1 MSKYFDNKDSF
12 LEPRVNQYNSH
23 MVMTNV
29 SQPTRKKYINIDS
42 RTLDVSGNSIA
53 NYTISLPERINNV
66 KSIMVCNAEVPISYY
81 NVSSNLGNNS
91 FGVYDVTAGTS
102 GSVVVSNGNYTSST
116 LVTEINSKLYAL
128 GSDFV
133 DLSFNVYNNFVI
145 SSVESTSGVATSGID
160 VNFAVNSSNEFDKY
174 NFKSKLGWLLGFRDT
189 SYNMTSTTRTA
200 EALPDLNGPRYLYL
214 VVDEFTKGNQSSFL
228 AINTRSQIQG
238 NILARIT
245 MNKTT
250 FGFGNILPANNF
262 NGYLLTDR
270 RSYNGRVDL
279 QKLKIQLTDEYGTPV
294 DLNGS
299 GFSFCLEVEY
309 E

>member
-29 SQPTRKKYINIDS
+29 SQPTRKKYINIDT

-53 NYTISLPERINNV
+53 NYTITLPERINNV

-91 FGVYDVTAGTS
+91 FGVYDVAVGSS

-116 LVTEINSKLYAL
+116 LVTEINSKLTAL
-128 GSDFV
+128 SNNFD
-133 DLSFNVYNNFVI
+133 DLSFNVYNNFVV
-145 SSVESTSGVATSGID
+145 SSVKSTSSVATTGIN

>member
-42 RTLDVSGNSIA
+42 RNLDVSGNSIA
-53 NYTISLPERINNV
+53 NYTIMLPERINNV

-91 FGVYDVTAGTS
+91 FGVYNVDNATS

-116 LVTEINSKLYAL
+116 LVTEINSKLYSL
-128 GSDFV
+128 GSYFE
-133 DLSFNVYNNFVI
+133 DLSFNIYNNFVI
-145 SSVESTSGVATSGID
+145 SSVKNDSTYASTGVD

-174 NFKSKLGWLLGFRDT
+174 NFKAKLGWLLGFRDT

>member
-1 MSKYFDNKDSF
+1 
-12 LEPRVNQYNSH
+12 
-23 MVMTNV
+23 
-29 SQPTRKKYINIDS
+29 
-42 RTLDVSGNSIA
+42 
-53 NYTISLPERINNV
+53 V
-66 KSIMVCNAEVPISYY
+66 KS
-81 NVSSNLGNNS
+81 
-91 FGVYDVTAGTS
+91 TS
-102 GSVVVSNGNYTSST
+102 T
-116 LVTEINSKLYAL
+116 
-128 GSDFV
+128 
-133 DLSFNVYNNFVI
+133 
-145 SSVESTSGVATSGID
+145 VATSGID

-174 NFKSKLGWLLGFRDT
+174 NFKAKLGWLLGFRDT

-245 MNKTT
+245 MNRTT

-279 QKLKIQLTDEYGTPV
+279 QKLKIQLTDEYGTPI

-299 GFSFCLEVEY
+299 
-309 E
+309 

>member
-29 SQPTRKKYINIDS
+29 SQSTRKKYINIDS
-42 RTLDVSGNSIA
+42 RNLDVSGNSIA
-53 NYTISLPERINNV
+53 NYTIMLPERINNV

-91 FGVYDVTAGTS
+91 FGVYDVYNSRS
-102 GSVVVSNGNYTSST
+102 GSVVVSDGNYTSST
-116 LVTEINSKLYAL
+116 ITTEINSKLTAL
-128 GSDFV
+128 GYNFQ
-133 DLSFNVYNNFVI
+133 DLSFNVVNNYVI
-145 SSVESTSGVATSGID
+145 SSVKSGSSATTGID

-189 SYNMTSTTRTA
+189 SYNITGTKKTA
-200 EALPDLNGPRYLYL
+200 TALPDLNGPRYLYL

-228 AINTRSQIQG
+228 AINTKSQIQG
-238 NILARIT
+238 NILARII

-279 QKLKIQLTDEYGTPV
+279 QKLKIQLTDEYGTPI

>member
-29 SQPTRKKYINIDS
+29 SQSTRKKYINIDS
-42 RTLDVSGNSIA
+42 RNLDVSGNSIA
-53 NYTISLPERINNV
+53 NYTIMLPERINNV

-91 FGVYDVTAGTS
+91 FGVYDVTEGSS

-116 LVTEINSKLYAL
+116 LVTEINSKLTAL
-128 GSDFV
+128 SNNFD

-145 SSVESTSGVATSGID
+145 SSVKSDSTVATSGID

-245 MNKTT
+245 MNRTT

>member
-1 MSKYFDNKDSF
+1 
-12 LEPRVNQYNSH
+12 
-23 MVMTNV
+23 
-29 SQPTRKKYINIDS
+29 
-42 RTLDVSGNSIA
+42 
-53 NYTISLPERINNV
+53 
-66 KSIMVCNAEVPISYY
+66 MVCNAEVPISYY

-91 FGVYDVTAGTS
+91 FGVYDVYNSRS
-102 GSVVVSNGNYTSST
+102 GSVVVSDGNYTSST
-116 LVTEINSKLYAL
+116 ITTEINSKLTAL
-128 GSDFV
+128 GYNFQ
-133 DLSFNVYNNFVI
+133 DLSFNVVNNYVI
-145 SSVESTSGVATSGID
+145 SSVKSGSSATTGID

-189 SYNMTSTTRTA
+189 SYNITGTKKTA
-200 EALPDLNGPRYLYL
+200 TALPDLNGPRYLYL

-228 AINTRSQIQG
+228 AINTKSQIQG
-238 NILARIT
+238 NILARII

-279 QKLKIQLTDEYGTPV
+279 QKLKIQLTDEYGTPI

>member
-29 SQPTRKKYINIDS
+29 SQSTRKKYINIDS
-42 RTLDVSGNSIA
+42 RNLDVSGNSIA
-53 NYTISLPERINNV
+53 NYTIMLPERINNV

-91 FGVYDVTAGTS
+91 FGVYNVDNATS

-128 GSDFV
+128 GSYFE
-133 DLSFNVYNNFVI
+133 DLSFNIYNNFVI
-145 SSVESTSGVATSGID
+145 SSVKSDSSVATSGID

-174 NFKSKLGWLLGFRDT
+174 NFKAKLGWLLGFRDT

>member
-42 RTLDVSGNSIA
+42 RNLDVSGNSIA
-53 NYTISLPERINNV
+53 NYTITLPERINNV

-91 FGVYDVTAGTS
+91 FGVYDVDNEIS
-102 GSVVVSNGNYTSST
+102 GSVVVSDGNYTSST
-116 LVTEINSKLYAL
+116 LVTEINSKLTAL
-128 GSDFV
+128 ENNFD

-145 SSVESTSGVATSGID
+145 SSVKSTSGVATTGID

-174 NFKSKLGWLLGFRDT
+174 NFKAKLGWLLGFRDT

-245 MNKTT
+245 MNRTT

-279 QKLKIQLTDEYGTPV
+279 QKLKIQLTDEYGIPV

>member
-29 SQPTRKKYINIDS
+29 SQPTRKKYINIDT

-91 FGVYDVTAGTS
+91 FGVYDVAAGSS

-116 LVTEINSKLYAL
+116 LVTEINSKLTAL
-128 GSDFV
+128 SNNFV

>member
-42 RTLDVSGNSIA
+42 RNLDVSGNSIA
-53 NYTISLPERINNV
+53 NYTITLPERINNV

-91 FGVYDVTAGTS
+91 FGVYNVTGGSS

-128 GSDFV
+128 GSYFD
-133 DLSFNVYNNFVI
+133 DLSFNIYNNFVI
-145 SSVESTSGVATSGID
+145 SSVKNDSTYASTGVD

-245 MNKTT
+245 MNRTT

>member
-29 SQPTRKKYINIDS
+29 SQPTRKKYINIDT

-91 FGVYDVTAGTS
+91 FGVYDVAAGSS

-116 LVTEINSKLYAL
+116 LVTEINSKLTAL
-128 GSDFV
+128 SNNFV
-133 DLSFNVYNNFVI
+133 DLSFNIYNNFVI

-160 VNFAVNSSNEFDKY
+160 VNFAVNSNNEFDKY
-174 NFKSKLGWLLGFRDT
+174 NFKAKLGWLLGFRDT

>member
-29 SQPTRKKYINIDS
+29 SQPTRKKYINFDTRSLDS
-42 RTLDVSGNSIA
+42 SGNGIA
-53 NYTISLPERINNV
+53 NYTINLPERINNV
-66 KSIMVCNAEVPISYY
+66 KSIMACNIEVPITFF

-91 FGVYDVTAGTS
+91 FGVYDVYHNS
-102 GSVVVSNGNYTSST
+102 SSSVVVSDGNYTSST
-116 LVTEINSKLYAL
+116 ITTEINSKLTAL
-128 GSDFV
+128 GNNFD
-133 DLSFNVYNNFVI
+133 DLSFNVVNNYVI
-145 SSVESTSGVATSGID
+145 TSVKSGSAATSGID
-160 VNFAVNSSNEFDKY
+160 LNFAVNSNNEFDKY

-189 SYNMTSTTRTA
+189 SFNITSTTKTA
-200 EALPDLNGPRYLYL
+200 TALPDLNGPRYLYL

-228 AINTRSQIQG
+228 AVDTRSQVQS
-238 NILARIT
+238 NILARVV
-245 MNKTT
+245 MDKTNH
-250 FGFGNILPANNF
+250 GFGNILPANNY
-262 NGYLLTDR
+262 NGLLLTDR

-294 DLNGS
+294 DLNGA

>member
-29 SQPTRKKYINIDS
+29 SQPTRKKYINFDT
-42 RTLDVSGNSIA
+42 RTLDSSGNGIA
-53 NYTISLPERINNV
+53 NYTITLPERINNV
-66 KSIMVCNAEVPISYY
+66 KSIMACNLEIPITFF

-91 FGVYDVTAGTS
+91 FGVYDVYYSRS
-102 GSVVVSNGNYTSST
+102 GSVVVSDGNYTSST
-116 LVTEINSKLYAL
+116 IATEINSKLTAL
-128 GSDFV
+128 GNNFG
-133 DLSFNVYNNFVI
+133 DLSFNVVNNYVI
-145 SSVESTSGVATSGID
+145 SSVKSGSQATSGIN
-160 VNFAVNSSNEFDKY
+160 VNFAVNSNNEFDKY

-189 SYNMTSTTRTA
+189 SYNITGTKKTA
-200 EALPDLNGPRYLYL
+200 DALPDLNGPRYLYL

-228 AINTRSQIQG
+228 AIDTRSQVQS
-238 NILARIT
+238 NILARVV
-245 MNKTT
+245 MDKTVH
-250 FGFGNILPANNF
+250 GFGNILPANNY
-262 NGYLLTDR
+262 NGLLLTDR
-270 RSYNGRVDL
+270 RTYNGRVDL

>member
-29 SQPTRKKYINIDS
+29 SQSTRKKYINIDS
-42 RTLDVSGNSIA
+42 RNLDVSGNSIA
-53 NYTISLPERINNV
+53 NYTIMLPERINNV

-91 FGVYDVTAGTS
+91 FGVYDVTGGSS

-116 LVTEINSKLYAL
+116 LVTEINSKLTAL
-128 GSDFV
+128 SNNFD

-145 SSVESTSGVATSGID
+145 SSVKNDSTVATSGID

-245 MNKTT
+245 MNRTT

>member
-29 SQPTRKKYINIDS
+29 SQPTRKKYINFDTRSLDS
-42 RTLDVSGNSIA
+42 SGNGIA
-53 NYTISLPERINNV
+53 NYTINLPERINNV
-66 KSIMVCNAEVPISYY
+66 KSIMACNIEVPITFF

-91 FGVYDVTAGTS
+91 FGVYDVSYGYS
-102 GSVVVSNGNYTSST
+102 GSVVVSDGNYTSST
-116 LVTEINSKLYAL
+116 IATEINSKLTAL
-128 GSDFV
+128 GNNFG
-133 DLSFNVYNNFVI
+133 DLSFNVVNNYVI
-145 SSVESTSGVATSGID
+145 SSVKSGSSSATKGID

-189 SYNMTSTTRTA
+189 SFNITGTTKTA
-200 EALPDLNGPRYLYL
+200 TALPDLNGPRYLYL

-228 AINTRSQIQG
+228 AVDTRSQIQS
-238 NILARIT
+238 NILARVV
-245 MNKTT
+245 MDKTNH
-250 FGFGNILPANNF
+250 GFGNILPANNY
-262 NGYLLTDR
+262 NGLLLTDR
-270 RSYNGRVDL
+270 RTYNGRVDL

-294 DLNGS
+294 DLNGA

>member
-1 MSKYFDNKDSF
+1 MSQYFDNKDSF

-42 RTLDVSGNSIA
+42 RNLDVSGNSIA
-53 NYTISLPERINNV
+53 NYTITLPERINNV

-91 FGVYDVTAGTS
+91 FGVYDVNYGYS

-116 LVTEINSKLYAL
+116 LVTEINSKLTAL
-128 GSDFV
+128 GNNFD
-133 DLSFNVYNNFVI
+133 DLSFNVYNNFVT
-145 SSVESTSGVATSGID
+145 SSVKSTSPAVTKGIN

-174 NFKSKLGWLLGFRDT
+174 NFKAKLGWLLGFRDT
-189 SYNMTSTTRTA
+189 SYNITSTTKTA

-245 MNKTT
+245 MNRTT

-279 QKLKIQLTDEYGTPV
+279 QKLKIQLTDEYGIPV

>member
-29 SQPTRKKYINIDS
+29 SQPTRKKYINFDTRSLDS
-42 RTLDVSGNSIA
+42 SGNGIA
-53 NYTISLPERINNV
+53 NYTINLPERINNV
-66 KSIMVCNAEVPISYY
+66 KSIMACNIEVPITFF

-91 FGVYDVTAGTS
+91 FGVYDVYHSSS
-102 GSVVVSNGNYTSST
+102 GSVVVSDGNYTSST
-116 LVTEINSKLYAL
+116 ITTEINSKLTAL
-128 GSDFV
+128 GNNFG
-133 DLSFNVYNNFVI
+133 DLSFNVVNNYVI
-145 SSVESTSGVATSGID
+145 TSVKSGSSATSGID
-160 VNFAVNSSNEFDKY
+160 VNFAVNSNNEFDKY

-189 SYNMTSTTRTA
+189 SFNITGTTNTA
-200 EALPDLNGPRYLYL
+200 TALPDLNGPRYLYL
-214 VVDEFTKGNQSSFL
+214 VIDEFTKGNQSSFL
-228 AINTRSQIQG
+228 AVDTRSHVQS
-238 NILARIT
+238 NILARIV
-245 MNKTT
+245 MDKTNH
-250 FGFGNILPANNF
+250 GFGNILPANNY
-262 NGYLLTDR
+262 NGLLLTDR

-294 DLNGS
+294 DLNGA

>member
-42 RTLDVSGNSIA
+42 RNLDVSGNSIA
-53 NYTISLPERINNV
+53 NYTITLPERINNV

-91 FGVYDVTAGTS
+91 FGVYNVSGGSS

-128 GSDFV
+128 GSYFE
-133 DLSFNVYNNFVI
+133 DLSFNIYNNFVI
-145 SSVESTSGVATSGID
+145 SSVKNDSTYASTGVD

-174 NFKSKLGWLLGFRDT
+174 NFKAKLGWLLGFRDT
-189 SYNMTSTTRTA
+189 SYNMTRTTRTA

-228 AINTRSQIQG
+228 AINTKSQIQG

-245 MNKTT
+245 MNRTT

>member
-42 RTLDVSGNSIA
+42 RNLDVSGNSIA
-53 NYTISLPERINNV
+53 NYTITLPERINNV

-91 FGVYDVTAGTS
+91 FGVYNVAGGSS

-116 LVTEINSKLYAL
+116 LVTEINSKLTAL
-128 GSDFV
+128 GNNFV

-145 SSVESTSGVATSGID
+145 SSVKNDSTYASTGVD

-174 NFKSKLGWLLGFRDT
+174 NFKAKLGWLLGFRDT
-189 SYNMTSTTRTA
+189 SYNMTRTTRTA

-228 AINTRSQIQG
+228 AINTKSQIQG

-245 MNKTT
+245 MNRTT

>member
-29 SQPTRKKYINIDS
+29 SQPTRKKYINIDT

-91 FGVYDVTAGTS
+91 FGVYNVDNATS

-128 GSDFV
+128 GSDFE
-133 DLSFNVYNNFVI
+133 DLSFNIYNNFVI
-145 SSVESTSGVATSGID
+145 SSVKNDSTYASTGVD

-174 NFKSKLGWLLGFRDT
+174 NFKAKLGWLLGFRDT
-189 SYNMTSTTRTA
+189 SYNMTRTTRTA

>member
-29 SQPTRKKYINIDS
+29 SQPTRKKYINFDTRSLDS
-42 RTLDVSGNSIA
+42 SGNGIA
-53 NYTISLPERINNV
+53 NYTINLPERINNV
-66 KSIMVCNAEVPISYY
+66 KSIMACNIEVPITFF

-91 FGVYDVTAGTS
+91 FGVYDVYHS
-102 GSVVVSNGNYTSST
+102 SSSSVVVSDGNYTSSSIT
-116 LVTEINSKLYAL
+116 SEINSKLTAL
-128 GSDFV
+128 GYNFQ
-133 DLSFNVYNNFVI
+133 DLSFNVVNNYVI
-145 SSVESTSGVATSGID
+145 TSVKSGSSATSGID

-189 SYNMTSTTRTA
+189 SYNITGTKKTA
-200 EALPDLNGPRYLYL
+200 TALPDLNGPRYLYL

-228 AINTRSQIQG
+228 AVDTRSQVQS
-238 NILARIT
+238 NILARIV
-245 MNKTT
+245 MDKTIH
-250 FGFGNILPANNF
+250 GFGNILPANNY
-262 NGYLLTDR
+262 NGLLLTDR

-294 DLNGS
+294 DLNGA

>member
-29 SQPTRKKYINIDS
+29 SQPTRKKYINIDT

-91 FGVYDVTAGTS
+91 FGVYDVAAGTS

-128 GSDFV
+128 GSDFE
-133 DLSFNVYNNFVI
+133 DLSFNIYNNFVI
-145 SSVESTSGVATSGID
+145 SSVKNDSTYASTGVD

-189 SYNMTSTTRTA
+189 SYNITSTTRTA

>member
-42 RTLDVSGNSIA
+42 RNLDVSGNSIA
-53 NYTISLPERINNV
+53 NYTITLPERINNV

-81 NVSSNLGNNS
+81 NVSYNLGNNS
-91 FGVYDVTAGTS
+91 FGVYNVAGGSS

-116 LVTEINSKLYAL
+116 LVTEINSKLTAL
-128 GSDFV
+128 GNNFV

-145 SSVESTSGVATSGID
+145 SSVKNDSTYASTGVD

-174 NFKSKLGWLLGFRDT
+174 NFKAKLGWLLGFRDT

-228 AINTRSQIQG
+228 AINTKSQIQG

-245 MNKTT
+245 MNRTT

>member
-29 SQPTRKKYINIDS
+29 SQPTRKKYINIDT

-91 FGVYDVTAGTS
+91 FGVYDVAAETS
-102 GSVVVSNGNYTSST
+102 ASVVVSNGNYTSST
-116 LVTEINSKLYAL
+116 LVTEINSKLTAL
-128 GSDFV
+128 SNNFD
-133 DLSFNVYNNFVI
+133 DLSFNVYNNFVV
-145 SSVESTSGVATSGID
+145 SSVKSTSGVATTGID

>member
-42 RTLDVSGNSIA
+42 RALDVSGNSIA
-53 NYTISLPERINNV
+53 NYTITLPERINNV

-91 FGVYDVTAGTS
+91 FGVYNVDNATS

-116 LVTEINSKLYAL
+116 LVTEINSKLTAL
-128 GSDFV
+128 GSNFQ
-133 DLSFNVYNNFVI
+133 DLSFNIYNNFVVSSVKI
-145 SSVESTSGVATSGID
+145 SSTYASTGVD

-174 NFKSKLGWLLGFRDT
+174 NFKSKLGWILGFRDT

>member
-29 SQPTRKKYINIDS
+29 SQPTRKKYINFDTRSLDS
-42 RTLDVSGNSIA
+42 SGNSIA
-53 NYTISLPERINNV
+53 NYTINLPERINNV
-66 KSIMVCNAEVPISYY
+66 KSIMACNVEVPITFF

-91 FGVYDVTAGTS
+91 FGVYDVNSGYS
-102 GSVVVSNGNYTSST
+102 GSVVVSDGNYTSST
-116 LVTEINSKLYAL
+116 ITTEINSKLTAL
-128 GSDFV
+128 GNNFG
-133 DLSFNVYNNFVI
+133 DLSFNVVNNYVI
-145 SSVESTSGVATSGID
+145 SSVMSGSSATTGID

-189 SYNMTSTTRTA
+189 SFNITSTTKTA
-200 EALPDLNGPRYLYL
+200 TALPDLNGPRYLYL

-228 AINTRSQIQG
+228 AVDTRSQVQS
-238 NILARIT
+238 NILARVV
-245 MNKTT
+245 MDKTNH
-250 FGFGNILPANNF
+250 GFGNILPANNY
-262 NGYLLTDR
+262 NGLLLTDR

-279 QKLKIQLTDEYGTPV
+279 QKLKIQLTDEYGTPI
-294 DLNGS
+294 DLNGA

>member
-29 SQPTRKKYINIDS
+29 SQPTRKKYINIDT

-91 FGVYDVTAGTS
+91 FGVYNVDNATS

-128 GSDFV
+128 GSDFE
-133 DLSFNVYNNFVI
+133 DLSFNIYNNFVI
-145 SSVESTSGVATSGID
+145 SSVKNDSTYASTGVD

-189 SYNMTSTTRTA
+189 SYNMTSTTRSA

-228 AINTRSQIQG
+228 AINTRSHIQG

>member
-42 RTLDVSGNSIA
+42 RNLDVSGNSIA
-53 NYTISLPERINNV
+53 NYTITLPERINNV

-91 FGVYDVTAGTS
+91 FGVYNVDNATS

-116 LVTEINSKLYAL
+116 LVTEINSKLTAL
-128 GSDFV
+128 GSNFD
-133 DLSFNVYNNFVI
+133 DLSFTVYNNFVI
-145 SSVESTSGVATSGID
+145 SSVKNDSTYASTGVD

-228 AINTRSQIQG
+228 AINTKSQIQG

-245 MNKTT
+245 MNRTT

>member
-29 SQPTRKKYINIDS
+29 SQPTRKKYINFDTRSLDS
-42 RTLDVSGNSIA
+42 SGNGIA
-53 NYTISLPERINNV
+53 NYTINLPERINNV
-66 KSIMVCNAEVPISYY
+66 KSIMACNVEVPITFF

-91 FGVYDVTAGTS
+91 FGVYDVYHNS
-102 GSVVVSNGNYTSST
+102 SSSVVVSDGNYTSST
-116 LVTEINSKLYAL
+116 ITTEINSKLTAL
-128 GSDFV
+128 GNNFD
-133 DLSFNVYNNFVI
+133 DLSFNVVNNYVI
-145 SSVESTSGVATSGID
+145 TSVKSGSAATSGID
-160 VNFAVNSSNEFDKY
+160 LNFAVNSNNEFDKY

-189 SYNMTSTTRTA
+189 SFNITSTTKTA
-200 EALPDLNGPRYLYL
+200 TALPDLNGPRYLYL

-228 AINTRSQIQG
+228 AVDTRSQVQS
-238 NILARIT
+238 NILARIV
-245 MNKTT
+245 MDKTNH
-250 FGFGNILPANNF
+250 GFGNILPANNY
-262 NGYLLTDR
+262 NGLLLTDR

-294 DLNGS
+294 DLNGA

>member
-29 SQPTRKKYINIDS
+29 SQPTRKKYINFDTRSLDS
-42 RTLDVSGNSIA
+42 SGNGIA
-53 NYTISLPERINNV
+53 NYTINLPERINNV
-66 KSIMVCNAEVPISYY
+66 KSIMACNIEVPITFF

-91 FGVYDVTAGTS
+91 FGVYDVYHNS
-102 GSVVVSNGNYTSST
+102 SSSVVVSDGNYTSST
-116 LVTEINSKLYAL
+116 ITTEINSKLTAL
-128 GSDFV
+128 GYNFK
-133 DLSFNVYNNFVI
+133 DLSFNVVNNYVI
-145 SSVESTSGVATSGID
+145 TSVKSGSSATSGID
-160 VNFAVNSSNEFDKY
+160 VNFAVNSNNEFDKY

-189 SYNMTSTTRTA
+189 SFNITGTTKTA
-200 EALPDLNGPRYLYL
+200 TALPDLNGPRYLYL

-228 AINTRSQIQG
+228 AVDTRSQIQS
-238 NILARIT
+238 NILARVV
-245 MNKTT
+245 MDKTNH
-250 FGFGNILPANNF
+250 GFGNILPANNY
-262 NGYLLTDR
+262 NGLLLTDR
-270 RSYNGRVDL
+270 RTYNGRVDL

>member
-42 RTLDVSGNSIA
+42 RNLDVSGNSIA
-53 NYTISLPERINNV
+53 NYTITLPERINNV

-91 FGVYDVTAGTS
+91 FGVYNVDNATS

-128 GSDFV
+128 GSYFE
-133 DLSFNVYNNFVI
+133 DLSFNIYNNFVI
-145 SSVESTSGVATSGID
+145 SSVKNDSTYASTGVD

-174 NFKSKLGWLLGFRDT
+174 NFKAKLGWLLGFRDT
-189 SYNMTSTTRTA
+189 SYNMTRTTRTA

>member
-1 MSKYFDNKDSF
+1 
-12 LEPRVNQYNSH
+12 L
-23 MVMTNV
+23 T
-29 SQPTRKKYINIDS
+29 
-42 RTLDVSGNSIA
+42 A
-53 NYTISLPERINNV
+53 
-66 KSIMVCNAEVPISYY
+66 
-81 NVSSNLGNNS
+81 LGNN
-91 FGVYDVTAGTS
+91 
-102 GSVVVSNGNYTSST
+102 
-116 LVTEINSKLYAL
+116 
-128 GSDFV
+128 FV

-145 SSVESTSGVATSGID
+145 SSVKNDSTYASTGVD

-174 NFKSKLGWLLGFRDT
+174 NFKAKLGWLLGFRDT
-189 SYNMTSTTRTA
+189 SYNMTRTTRTA

-245 MNKTT
+245 MNRTT

>member
-29 SQPTRKKYINIDS
+29 SQPTRKKYINIDT

-91 FGVYDVTAGTS
+91 FGVYNVDNATS

-128 GSDFV
+128 GSDFE
-133 DLSFNVYNNFVI
+133 DLSFNIYNNFVI
-145 SSVESTSGVATSGID
+145 SSVKNDSTYASTGVD

-189 SYNMTSTTRTA
+189 SYNITSTTRTA

>member
-29 SQPTRKKYINIDS
+29 SQSTRKKYINIDS
-42 RTLDVSGNSIA
+42 RNLDVSGNSIA
-53 NYTISLPERINNV
+53 NYTIMLPERINNV

-91 FGVYDVTAGTS
+91 FGVYDVTGGSS

-116 LVTEINSKLYAL
+116 LVTEINSKLTAL
-128 GSDFV
+128 SNNFD

-145 SSVESTSGVATSGID
+145 SSVKSDSTVATSGID

-174 NFKSKLGWLLGFRDT
+174 NFKAKLGWLLGFRDT

-228 AINTRSQIQG
+228 AINTKSQIQG

-245 MNKTT
+245 MNRTT